1 MKYIIKESQYDSAI
15 LKMGQSLLDSVE
27 LPYPQYFPKRTF
39 IDKNKDGE
47 HTIVL
52 SLDKENTDWDDL
64 PGGER
69 ADILWDSYAAVFK
82 IVPELRH
89 MFNDSSIKAIPLVD
103 VDGQWTRY

>member
-52 SLDKENTDWDDL
+52 SLDKENTDWEEL
-64 PGGER
+64 TGKER
-69 ADILWDSYAAVFK
+69 ADILWDSYAEVFK
-82 IVPELRH
+82 IVLELRH
-89 MFNDSSIKAIPLVD
+89 MFNDALIKAIPLVD